1 MSQLK
6 LKEEKLE
13 AEERDLKFN
22 ADVMAQLY
30 RQWIINGNQVKVT
43 LGELELWRR
52 QAEAI
57 ERSSNHLA
65 TIDGI
70 IESVKKKMT
79 EENDLL
85 PTCEVDLVVY
95 KTMERDQLKFN
106 QLAFGLIAEHN
117 QKQQKLYFDLDD

>member
-1 MSQLK
+1 
-6 LKEEKLE
+6 
-13 AEERDLKFN
+13 
-22 ADVMAQLY
+22 
-30 RQWIINGNQVKVT
+30 VT
-43 LGELELWRR
+43 LGELELWRK

-70 IESVKKKMT
+70 IESVKKTMK

-95 KTMERDQLKFN
+95 NTMERDQLKFN

>member
-1 MSQLK
+1 MKVNSEVLS
-6 LKEEKLE
+6 
-13 AEERDLKFN
+13 
-22 ADVMAQLY
+22 QLY
-30 RQWIINGNQVKVT
+30 RQWIINGNRVKVT

-70 IESVKKKMT
+70 IESVKNTMT
-79 EENDLL
+79 EENALL
-85 PTCEVDLVVY
+85 PTCEVDLLVH
-95 KTMERDQLKFN
+95 KTMLRDQLKFN